1 MFINNCIIDRYTDKN
16 KNRQCI
22 TSYIKHLAVSGLSKV
37 LARVKGACNL
47 TGKCFEMPNVSYTRP
62 VSSNIKKMILIPY
75 SKVIMRSDF
84 SSEKIKN
91 IISEKYAIQINE
103 EEDNVEEKNNST
115 DNEEFEIIRKASG
128 KDIWSIKLK
137 GKLKKENKSTII
149 ETHISLYY
157 TTWIHITTFL
167 LITSSIS
174 AGIYLVSRITNE
186 LNSGFWS
193 LQYFN
198 LLLYIGTLII
208 FQIKKYRLSKSLM
221 IDFHAIKQDE

>member
-1 MFINNCIIDRYTDKN
+1 
-16 KNRQCI
+16 
-22 TSYIKHLAVSGLSKV
+22 
-37 LARVKGACNL
+37 
-47 TGKCFEMPNVSYTRP
+47 
-62 VSSNIKKMILIPY
+62 
-75 SKVIMRSDF
+75 MRSDF
-84 SSEKIKN
+84 SPEKIKN

-103 EEDNVEEKNNST
+103 EKDNEEEKNNSN
-115 DNEEFEIIRKASG
+115 DNEEFEIIKKESG